1 MNTSNNMP
9 KYFCIFIVTPD
20 RVMKMATE
28 SFFENMVIDTKEA
41 ADNLNELVE
50 SGVTWKRGNSVLK
63 FASADDEIARKPVE
77 KHSKKK

>member
-20 RVMKMATE
+20 RVMKMATG
-28 SFFENMVIDTKEA
+28 SFFENMVIDTKET

-50 SGVTWKRGNSVLK
+50 SGVT
-63 FASADDEIARKPVE
+63 
-77 KHSKKK
+77 